1 MVEVS
6 INETIAQYSWSPCT
20 WNHVKLHKEFNSW
33 KIQINKKENILPLM
47 DLKTLTWGEGT
58 YRFSRISLQKNFKLG
73 LFLLCR
79 FQWLLQKIKNQ
90 WQRRNSFHRSIFRFG
105 KIRFLSSTLK
115 WIKMCYVFL
124 YINFYQAFLNKYY
137 SSLSSCNK

>member
-47 DLKTLTWGEGT
+47 NLKTLTWGKGT
-58 YRFSRISLQKNFKLG
+58 
-73 LFLLCR
+73 
-79 FQWLLQKIKNQ
+79 
-90 WQRRNSFHRSIFRFG
+90 
-105 KIRFLSSTLK
+105 
-115 WIKMCYVFL
+115 
-124 YINFYQAFLNKYY
+124 
-137 SSLSSCNK
+137 

>member
-58 YRFSRISLQKNFKLG
+58 YRFSLRKKYLVRIGPFSFLQVSMVASKN
-73 LFLLCR
+73 
-79 FQWLLQKIKNQ
+79 
-90 WQRRNSFHRSIFRFG
+90 
-105 KIRFLSSTLK
+105 
-115 WIKMCYVFL
+115 
-124 YINFYQAFLNKYY
+124 
-137 SSLSSCNK
+137 

>member
-58 YRFSRISLQKNFKLG
+58 YRFSRISLQKI
-73 LFLLCR
+73 
-79 FQWLLQKIKNQ
+79 FQIGPFSLLQVSMVASKN
-90 WQRRNSFHRSIFRFG
+90 
-105 KIRFLSSTLK
+105 
-115 WIKMCYVFL
+115 
-124 YINFYQAFLNKYY
+124 
-137 SSLSSCNK
+137 

>member
-58 YRFSRISLQKNFKLG
+58 YIPLFSYFFVKNITNWAFFSFAGFNGCFKKLRINGRDAIHFIDRFSGSAK
-73 LFLLCR
+73 
-79 FQWLLQKIKNQ
+79 
-90 WQRRNSFHRSIFRFG
+90 FG
-105 KIRFLSSTLK
+105 
-115 WIKMCYVFL
+115 
-124 YINFYQAFLNKYY
+124 
-137 SSLSSCNK
+137 SCPRH